1 MPNFATVTLI
11 GHLGRDPESKYTPD
25 GTAVVNFSLAT
36 TRKRRDSEVT
46 TWWRGAIFGKRA
58 EVFAQYLHKGDPVLI
73 QGEPYL
79 RSYTAKDGSD
89 GVSLEIDVKDW
100 TFVGGKS
107 DRQDS
112 GHSAPRASH
121 SRPDYQTPVDDF
133 DADSEL
139 PF

>member
-25 GTAVVNFSLAT
+25 GTAVVNFSVAT
-36 TRKRRDSEVT
+36 SRKRRDGEVT
-46 TWWRGAIFGKRA
+46 TWWRCAIFGKRG
-58 EVFAQYLHKGDPVLI
+58 ETLAQYLHKGDPVLI
-73 QGEPYL
+73 QGDPYL
-79 RSYTAKDGSD
+79 RTYTASD
-89 GVSLEIDVKDW
+89 GTERHSLEVDVKDW

-107 DRQDS
+107 ERQDS

>member
-25 GTAVVNFSLAT
+25 GTAVVNFSVAT
-36 TRKRRDSEVT
+36 SRKRRDGEVT
-46 TWWRGAIFGKRA
+46 TWWRCAIFGKRG
-58 EVFAQYLHKGDPVLI
+58 ETLAQYLHKGDPVLI
-73 QGEPYL
+73 HGEPYL
-79 RSYTAKDGSD
+79 RTYTTQDGTERH
-89 GVSLEIDVKDW
+89 SLEVDVKDW
-100 TFVGGKS
+100 AFVGGKS
-107 DRQDS
+107 ERQDS